1 MESDALRLA
10 ATIVAG
16 LVTGGVLGLTG
27 AGGSILTLPAL
38 VGVVGLAPHQ
48 AVAASLL
55 SVGGSAAAGAA
66 THARDG
72 RLRWRAVLPFAVIAG
87 IAAIGGGR
95 VGRLVPARGLMLAFG
110 ALALFVGW
118 RMLRDLA
125 ARGGRAS
132 GGSGGSSTA
141 EAAAPA
147 PTAAQAA
154 PPAARSRLIVTALA
168 VGLLSGVL
176 GVGGGFLIVPALVAA
191 VGLALPEAIATSL
204 GVIAINCAG
213 ALAGALV
220 GLEELPW
227 ERALPFVVAS
237 IAGSRAGAKLA
248 GRWPADRLR
257 AAFAIVAFAVGA
269 GTIAAYLRV

>member
-10 ATIVAG
+10 ATILAG

-38 VGVVGLAPHQ
+38 VGVVGLTPHQ

-55 SVGGSAAAGAA
+55 SVGGSAVAGAA

-87 IAAIGGGR
+87 SAAVGGGR
-95 VGRLVPARGLMLAFG
+95 LGRMVPARGLMLAFG
-110 ALALFVGW
+110 ALALFVGL
-118 RMLRDLA
+118 RMLRGPA
-125 ARGGRAS
+125 GGEARNPGAEGQP
-132 GGSGGSSTA
+132 GEEGSGG
-141 EAAAPA
+141 AAA
-147 PTAAQAA
+147 AAASGAA
-154 PPAARSRLIVTALA
+154 PRGRLVATALA

-204 GVIAINCAG
+204 GVIALNCAG
-213 ALAGALV
+213 ALLGALS
-220 GLEELPW
+220 GLDGLPW
-227 ERALPFVVAS
+227 ARVLPFVLAS
-237 IAGSRAGAKLA
+237 IVGSRAGAELA
-248 GRWPADRLR
+248 GRWPVARLR
-257 AAFAIVAFAVGA
+257 IAFAVVALAVGV
-269 GTIAAYLRV
+269 GTLVVYLRP

>member
-10 ATIVAG
+10 ATILAG
-16 LVTGGVLGLTG
+16 FVTGGILGLTG

-38 VGVVGLAPHQ
+38 VGVVGLTPHQ
-48 AVAASLL
+48 AVTASLL

-72 RLRWRAVLPFAVIAG
+72 RLRWRAALPFAAIAG

-118 RMLRDLA
+118 RMLRGPA
-125 ARGGRAS
+125 AGRAGES
-132 GGSGGSSTA
+132 GAAGSSSTA
-141 EAAAPA
+141 VAAASDGA
-147 PTAAQAA
+147 PR
-154 PPAARSRLIVTALA
+154 ARLVATALA

-213 ALAGALV
+213 ALLGALS
-220 GLEELPW
+220 GLDGLPW
-227 ERALPFVVAS
+227 TRALPFVLAS
-237 IAGSRAGAKLA
+237 VLGSRAGATLA
-248 GRWPADRLR
+248 GRWPVARLR
-257 AAFAIVAFAVGA
+257 TAFAVVAFVVGL
-269 GTIAAYLRV
+269 GTFAVYLRP

>member
-10 ATIVAG
+10 ATILAG

-72 RLRWRAVLPFAVIAG
+72 RLRWRAVLPFAAIAG
-87 IAAIGGGR
+87 LAAIGGGR
-95 VGRLVPARGLMLAFG
+95 VGRLVPARGLMIAFG
-110 ALALFVGW
+110 ALALFIGW
-118 RMLRDLA
+118 RMHRRSATDGA
-125 ARGGRAS
+125 GV
-132 GGSGGSSTA
+132 
-141 EAAAPA
+141 AAPA
-147 PTAAQAA
+147 ARAS
-154 PPAARSRLIVTALA
+154 RSRLVLTALA

-204 GVIAINCAG
+204 GVIALNCAG
-213 ALAGALV
+213 ALLGALS
-220 GLEELPW
+220 GLDGLPW
-227 ERALPFVVAS
+227 GRALPFVLAS
-237 IAGSRAGAKLA
+237 ILGSRAGATLG
-248 GRWPADRLR
+248 GRWPVARLR
-257 AAFAIVAFAVGA
+257 TAFSVLAFAVGA
-269 GTIAAYLRV
+269 GTLAVYLRP